1 MEWTVYNESLVRYAL
16 RDAESGRYLHN
27 AVMQGPLGV
36 GIESADMYDTRKEA
50 EDARRLVAKDDE
62 RLNNL
67 EIRKV
72 KVIDI
77 GEVDES

>member
-1 MEWTVYNESLVRYAL
+1 
-16 RDAESGRYLHN
+16 
-27 AVMQGPLGV
+27 
-36 GIESADMYDTRKEA
+36 MYDTRKEA
-50 EDARRLVAKDDE
+50 EDVRRLVAKADK

-77 GEVDES
+77 GEVNES